1 MTRLPSIFQA
11 PNRPPRSYEASW
23 GLILFA
29 WPCRFWKCNVF
40 GNRTGRKE
48 DIAKSWEPGKLIFL
62 KQMLASSLRSST
74 SGLRGRMR
82 PVEASFC
89 SLDHAE
95 FRNVTILGIGP
106 PEVKIS
112 LKNASSLMMISLQ
125 MSCHVNFGQPDP
137 IFSLNQNFTKHPQ
150 NSFKSS
156 PPSQTRV
163 GSGSDLSL
171 RSWSWIIIHTPDTP
185 LGPTMPF

>member
-48 DIAKSWEPGKLIFL
+48 DIAKSWEPGKLIFF
-62 KQMLASSLRSST
+62 KKMLASSLRSST

-112 LKNASSLMMISLQ
+112 LKNTSSLMMIKVFRWVVMRTLDNLTPSSATAKILPNILKTA
-125 MSCHVNFGQPDP
+125 SNPLLHLKPESDPGQIWACIPDP
-137 IFSLNQNFTKHPQ
+137 
-150 NSFKSS
+150 
-156 PPSQTRV
+156 
-163 GSGSDLSL
+163 G
-171 RSWSWIIIHTPDTP
+171 
-185 LGPTMPF
+185 